1 MKSSQ
6 FEYFAPESVEETVS
20 LLGQHGEE
28 AKILAGGQSLVP
40 LLALRLA
47 IPTVVIDINRVKS
60 LDYVK
65 VEGDV
70 VRVGALARHRT
81 IEKHEELAR
90 RCPMIKDAVSLVGHV
105 AIRNRGTVVGSMA
118 HADPSSEWPAIA
130 LALDAEI
137 DAVGPNGKR
146 TIPASSF
153 FMSFLMTA
161 LEPDEVATEIR
172 FKIPSGRVGSSFVEL
187 ARRHGDFA
195 VAGAGGLLSVA
206 QDGAIADA
214 RVVLIGVGATA
225 LRIDEAERALTGKAT
240 SKEAYEEAA
249 AAVNDSIDPTGD
261 VHGSSE
267 FRRSIAGVLTRRSL
281 ETAAERV
288 EGGDRD

>member
-1 MKSSQ
+1 MKPSQ
-6 FEYFAPESVEETVS
+6 FEYFAPESVEEAVS
-20 LLGQHGEE
+20 LLGQHGDE
-28 AKILAGGQSLVP
+28 AKILAGGQSLIP

-47 IPTVVIDINRVKS
+47 IPAVIIDINRIGS
-60 LDYVK
+60 LEYVR

-70 VRVGALARHRT
+70 VRVGALARHRS

-105 AIRNRGTVVGSMA
+105 AIRNRGTVLGSMA
-118 HADPSSEWPAIA
+118 HADPASEWPAIA

-137 DAVGPNGKR
+137 DAVGPNGER

-161 LEPDEVATEIR
+161 LEPDEMATEIR
-172 FKIPSGRVGSSFVEL
+172 FKIPTGRVGSSFVEL

-195 VAGAGGLLSVA
+195 VAGAGGLLSLA
-206 QDGAIADA
+206 ENGSIRDA
-214 RVVLIGVGATA
+214 RVVLIGVGGTA
-225 LRIDEAERALTGKAT
+225 LRIDEAERALNGKTAT
-240 SKEAYEEAA
+240 KDVYGEAA
-249 AAVNDSIDPTGD
+249 TAVTDAIDPTGD
-261 VHGSSE
+261 VHGSAD
-267 FRRSIAGVLTRRSL
+267 FRRSIASVLTRRSL

-288 EGGDRD
+288 EGGDRG